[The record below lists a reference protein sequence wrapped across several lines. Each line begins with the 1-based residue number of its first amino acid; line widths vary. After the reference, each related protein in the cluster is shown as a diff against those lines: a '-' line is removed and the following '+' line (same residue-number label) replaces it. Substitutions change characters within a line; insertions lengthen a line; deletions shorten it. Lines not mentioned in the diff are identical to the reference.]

1 MKSKNN
7 NKTNGFVVRSTK
19 SIITNVSIYS
29 TSLAITG
36 YGIFLGQNIIASV
49 VIGIIFILFCKV
61 FPLAIKRFFTNKEI
75 AKLRREI
82 EAEKKIQKEIRI
94 KKIIEKQAALITPFE
109 VPHEP
114 DDEALNEGSY
124 VVPNEVPHETK

>member
-7 NKTNGFVVRSTK
+7 NKTNGFVIRSVK

-36 YGIFLGQNIIASV
+36 YGIFLGQSVIASI
-49 VIGIIFILFCKV
+49 VIGIMFILFCKV

-82 EAEKKIQKEIRI
+82 EAEKKTQKEIRI
-94 KKIIEKQAALITPFE
+94 KKIIEKQAASITPIE

-114 DDEALNEGSY
+114 DDEALNKGNY
-124 VVPNEVPHETK
+124 VVPDEVSHETK